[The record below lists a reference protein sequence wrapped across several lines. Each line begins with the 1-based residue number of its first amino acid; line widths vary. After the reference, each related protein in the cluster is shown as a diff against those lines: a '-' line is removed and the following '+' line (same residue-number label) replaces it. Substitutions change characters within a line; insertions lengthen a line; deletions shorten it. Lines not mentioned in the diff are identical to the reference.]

1 MNQGRRVEQSSGHD
15 VEGTGVVGRLDQD
28 GLQRQRVAAD
38 QRVRQMLG
46 LAVGGDREVDLV
58 HLARHGQVAVYL
70 DDQHR
75 PLLFPARGQCPQRE
89 QRK

>member
-1 MNQGRRVEQSSGHD
+1 
-15 VEGTGVVGRLDQD
+15 
-28 GLQRQRVAAD
+28 
-38 QRVRQMLG
+38 MLG